1 MPKAGPIDT
10 QRYRSC
16 DVVNKN
22 GRKGSLF
29 ETAVMKWFRDRGH
42 SAERLTKAGAK
53 DEGDLVIMIAGKNYI
68 LELKNRKK
76 IDLPVFWDE
85 AITEAKNYAK
95 ARGIGEVPP
104 AFVVIKRR
112 NHGIDK
118 SWVIQD
124 LESWL
129 KEKQ

>member
-1 MPKAGPIDT
+1 MT
-10 QRYRSC
+10 
-16 DVVNKN
+16 NKN

-29 ETAVMKWFRDRGH
+29 ETGVMKWLRDKGVI
-42 SAERLTKAGAK
+42 AERLTKAGAK
-53 DEGDLVIMIAGKNYI
+53 DEGDLYCIVAGQTYI

-76 IDLPVFWDE
+76 IDLPAFWDE

-95 ARGIGEVPP
+95 ARGLGEVPP
-104 AFVVIKRR
+104 AFVVVKRR

-129 KEKQ
+129 KERQ